1 MRRNPMWC
9 RKAWERQVGPNKKH
23 REIYAAFSSGVSI
36 EHLAEQY
43 QIKIQTVA
51 SIVMAEKHR
60 HAVSP
65 LPEYKALRKQAVGY
79 ETMH

>member
-1 MRRNPMWC
+1 
-9 RKAWERQVGPNKKH
+9 VGPNRKH
-23 REIYAAFSSGVSI
+23 QEIYAAYSGGESI
-36 EHLAEQY
+36 EQLAERY
-43 QIKIQTVA
+43 QIKMQTVA

-65 LPEYKALRKQAVGY
+65 LPEYKALRKQAAGF